1 MSENTAEV
9 KITGD
14 ASGAEA
20 AMLKAKEAVN
30 SGVEGI
36 KASLD
41 GLNAGFEKISH
52 AFLAFSA
59 VMAGG
64 SALKEFVSAANE
76 SVKESKTLGAAM
88 GITATEASYLRVALG
103 EAHVSQEA
111 LQTGASKI
119 TKALLTNEDSF
130 KKLGVA
136 TRDSNGSFRSTF
148 DIMQDTNA
156 KLRDFKEGTDRNIE
170 GMKIYGRS
178 WTDVAPMV
186 AKFKGIT
193 EEARQ
198 KAEDL
203 NLVIGQEA
211 IAASKA
217 YSDSQQGVKDVMEGI
232 SNTIGQA
239 ILPRLTNLGNW
250 FSSVGVDA
258 VNAMRVA
265 MEAYLDIQDAI
276 SDSVMALWGVVK
288 TAFSAIGTIITSIFG
303 ESGTPFTAME
313 FFRNCLRVVEVAFI
327 GLRVGI
333 QIAAEII
340 STTIERLVIVFQ
352 GFADIAK
359 AAFNLDWEGVKAGA
373 VNAFT
378 KTEEAEKA
386 SIERMKGIAQKGG
399 EDIANAL
406 TKDLGKKAVV
416 TPTVKK
422 EGGNKSEGGAPKEDT
437 DKVTKKW
444 ELENQEAKNAFA
456 MQNDLRARDLSEDV
470 KFWGEKLQNA
480 NLNALERLDVTK
492 KMQEA
497 ELAVMKQAKATELAL
512 GKLDIDAA
520 KANAEQQLNIDRATA
535 QEQLSLN
542 QITQA
547 QFLAM
552 DAQFED
558 RRNQIVKDSIN
569 QEIALYAKDPNRTEQ
584 GLAALNAKLEA
595 QERTHQSAMLQ
606 IAMQEHAAELA
617 DFNSMQSHI
626 VSLADSGIK
635 SLMNGTL
642 TWKNAYKGILNEM
655 AGAFQDYAKKKLE
668 SWITTE
674 KLQSAATAAE
684 NAIRTGLI
692 AAGLIEDKAVTTPAA
707 EGEITSAAAVA
718 GANAFAATA
727 AIPIVGPEL
736 APEAAAAASS
746 AVMDFSTMAGMAT
759 GNWNIP
765 SDGITKVHKGETV
778 LNATDAENFRQAKLG
793 SGGGD
798 VHLHVNAVDAHSVK
812 RLFNDHAST
821 LISVMKR
828 QSGKF
833 AV

>member
-30 SGVEGI
+30 SGVEDI
-36 KASLD
+36 KASLE

-52 AFLAFSA
+52 AFVAFSA

-211 IAASKA
+211 VDASDK
-217 YSDSQQGVKDVMEGI
+217 YGKSQQKVKDVMEGI

-250 FSSVGVDA
+250 FDSIGVDA
-258 VNAMRVA
+258 VNAMRIA
-265 MEAYLDIQDAI
+265 MEAYLVIQDAI
-276 SDSVMALWGVVK
+276 TDSVVALWGAVK
-288 TAFSAIGTIITSIFG
+288 TSFSAISDVIGSIFG
-303 ESGTPFTAME
+303 ASGVPFSAMNSFKFLLGE
-313 FFRNCLRVVEVAFI
+313 IKSAFI
-327 GLRVGI
+327 VLRTAI
-333 QIAAEII
+333 QIACELI
-340 STTIERLVIVFQ
+340 STSIKLVSNEVETW
-352 GFADIAK
+352 ADVVK
-359 AAFNLDWEGVKAGA
+359 AAFHFDWQGI
-373 VNAFT
+373 NDAFDKGT
-378 KTEEAEKA
+378 KKTEQILKD
-386 SIERMKGIAQKGG
+386 SAQRLKETAIKGG
-399 EDIANAL
+399 QDIAEAL
-406 TKDLGKKAVV
+406 SLENKKIVV

-422 EGGNKSEGGAPKEDT
+422 EGGNKSEGGEKKEDT

-444 ELENQEAKNAFA
+444 ELENQEMKNSYA
-456 MQNDLRARDLSEDV
+456 MENDLRARDLAEDV
-470 KFWGEKLQNA
+470 AYWGEKLQHT

-520 KANAEQQLNIDRATA
+520 KANAEQQLNIERSTA

-595 QERTHQSAMLQ
+595 QERAHQSAMLQ

-617 DFNSMQSHI
+617 DFNIMQSHI

-655 AGAFQDYAKKKLE
+655 GGAFQDYAKKKLE

-684 NAIRTGLI
+684 NAIRKGLI
-692 AAGLIEDKAVTTPAA
+692 ATGLIEDKAITTTAA

-736 APEAAAAASS
+736 APAAGAEATASVLS
-746 AVMDFSTMAGMAT
+746 LMGMAGMAT

>member
-422 EGGNKSEGGAPKEDT
+422 EGGNKSEGKDDGAPIDHTKEWDLENQNAKMSYQLENDLRQRDLIEDYNFWAEKLT
-437 DKVTKKW
+437 QTQNGTKENEEVTKKLY
-444 ELENQEAKNAFA
+444 ESIIAY
-456 MQNDLRARDLSEDV
+456 
-470 KFWGEKLQNA
+470 
-480 NLNALERLDVTK
+480 K
-492 KMQEA
+492 KQS
-497 ELAVMKQAKATELAL
+497 KTTELAID
-512 GKLDIDAA
+512 KLSIDAA
-520 KANAEQQLNIDRATA
+520 RANAEQQISIERATA
-535 QEQLSLN
+535 QQRLELN
-542 QITQA
+542 QITQS

-552 DAQFED
+552 DEEFED
-558 RRNQIVKDSIN
+558 RKNDIVRQSIA
-569 QEIALYAKDPNRTEQ
+569 QEMALYALDPMSNPQ
-584 GLAALNAKLEA
+584 GMAALLAKLQT

-642 TWKNAYKGILNEM
+642 TWKNAYRGILNEM
-655 AGAFQDYAKKKLE
+655 TGAFQDYAKKKLE